1 MGFVAA
7 MASGGSSG
15 GECLVLLAHGLPS
28 RSAFVQQPVCVRDLE
43 SALNSRVGRPRF
55 LAARSQASPL
65 NPARHCPP
73 KKAVLAANQE
83 AQQTSLA
90 RTGDLLRAHARAAL
104 GIALGQMLELIELM

>member
-1 MGFVAA
+1 

-15 GECLVLLAHGLPS
+15 GECLVPHAPPL
-28 RSAFVQQPVCVRDLE
+28 QQPACVRDLE

-55 LAARSQASPL
+55 PAARSQASPL